1 MKIRTQVTSPIAD
14 KAQHGNM
21 EFLLIN
27 HPLDCPICD
36 KGGECPLQN
45 QALSHGYAESRF
57 TDEKRTYPKPINI
70 SANVL
75 LDRERC
81 VLCARC
87 TRFSEQ
93 IAGDPFIALIE
104 RGVLQQVGIYER
116 EPFESYFS
124 GNTIQIC
131 PVGALT
137 SAAYRFRSRPFD
149 LVSTPSIAE
158 HDACGS
164 AIRVDHRRGVV
175 MRRLAGDDP
184 DVNEEWIT
192 DKDRFAHRY
201 GDGDD
206 RLTRPLVRDLRQ
218 AQDRLCSGR
227 PPGRRPSTWPSQG
240 LKAAGSAVGVL
251 TGGRLTLEDAYGYA
265 KFARA
270 VLGTNNIDF
279 RARQHSSEEAD
290 FLAHVVAG
298 TGHNVSFA
306 DLENASSVLLVC
318 LEPEEEAGM
327 IFLRLRKAF
336 RKKGLVS
343 WTLAP
348 YASNG
353 VRKMGTQVIP
363 CAPGDE
369 ASLLDELYPAT
380 GMTDDQQ
387 AEITL
392 DANSVILVGERAAGL
407 SGTFSACHRL
417 AERTGAR
424 LAWVP
429 RRAGDRGAVEAGCL
443 PNLLPG
449 GRPVADAAAR
459 VDVQTTWGSESLSSL
474 EGRDADEILIGAA
487 DAELKALIVAGVDPN
502 DFVDPQAV
510 LEGLEAVGF
519 LISLETRVS
528 AVTERANVVFPVSL
542 MHERSGT
549 FVNWEGRRRPFGV
562 VIEPPNDMPDL
573 RVLAALADALGSD
586 LGFRTPAE
594 ARAELDEL
602 DIWEGERSE
611 APDYAAGEPAAPS
624 GTSAL
629 LATWRMAIDDSRA
642 VAGEPYLQ
650 ATARTPEAR
659 MSPSTAASAGIG
671 TVAMISNDRG
681 TITLPAVVDPEMVDG
696 VVWLPS
702 RAPGLGIPQHLAA
715 SAGDLVTIGPGIST
729 CALSS
734 TKRPFD
740 RRSPELVGGLRGRSG
755 GKPMNLLVAAMD
767 LEVFFNEQW
776 WVVLLKA
783 LFAFVVLL
791 VLTLFTIWYERRV
804 VARMQ
809 HRMGP
814 NMNGPFGLLQSLAD
828 GMKLMF
834 KEDFTPTAADK
845 VVFIL
850 APFVVAIPGVHCLRG
865 DPDGRAG
872 AGTVHRHHHAA
883 AADRPA
889 GVGAVHRGGRL
900 DRRLR
905 HRARRLVVRVDVLAA
920 RRAALQ
926 RADDLLRGRD
936 GPGAGRGLPVRRLD
950 VHLGDRGQASRA
962 GDGFRHTALVCGATA
977 AVVRDL
983 PDLDGRR
990 DQPGAVRPP
999 RGRGRAGRRLP
1010 HRVLLAEVRPVLPGR
1025 VHQHGHRLR
1034 AGHHAVP
1041 RRLARAVAVQPACP
1055 APTAGYWGFLWFVGK
1070 VLVFIF
1076 IFIWLR
1082 GTLPRL
1088 RYDQFMGFGWK
1099 LADPDLAGLDR
1110 HGRDLEDGSAR
1121 GMVQRPRILDR
1132 CRRGVCRAGRPGVL
1146 RRPGGAGRG

>member
-1 MKIRTQVTSPIAD
+1 MTVTASGAAPSSAVEQREDLITLTIDDIEVSVPKGTLVIRAAELIGVEIPRFCDHPLLEPVGACRQCLVEVPDGGTGRPIPKPQASCTLEVAPGMKIKTQVTSPIAD
-14 KAQHGNM
+14 KAQHGNI

-116 EPFESYFS
+116 EPLESYFS

-149 LVSTPSIAE
+149 LMSTPSIAE

-206 RLTRPLVRDLRQ
+206 RLTRPLVRDGGVLRP
-218 AQDRLCSGR
+218 AS
-227 PPGRRPSTWPSQG
+227 WPEAIDVAVQG
-240 LKAAGSAVGVL
+240 LKEAGSSVGVL
-251 TGGRLTLEDAYGYA
+251 TGGRLTMEDAYGYS

-290 FLAHVVAG
+290 FLAHAIAG
-298 TGHNVSFA
+298 TGHTVSFA

-327 IFLRLRKAF
+327 IFLRLRKASQK
-336 RKKGLVS
+336 RHLAS

-353 VRKMGTQVIP
+353 VRKMGTRLIS
-363 CAPGDE
+363 CAPGSE
-369 ASLLDELYPAT
+369 ASLLDQLYPVSGDT
-380 GMTDDQQ
+380 NDQL
-387 AEITL
+387 AEIVL
-392 DANSVILVGERAAGL
+392 DENAVILVGERAAGL

-449 GRPVADAAAR
+449 GRLVADAAAR
-459 VDVQTTWGSESLSSL
+459 VDTQTTWGSESLPSL
-474 EGRDADEILIGAA
+474 EGRDADEILIGAG
-487 DAELKALIVAGVDPN
+487 DAELQALLVAGVDPN
-502 DFVDPQAV
+502 DFVDPGAV

-528 AVTERANVVFPVSL
+528 LVTERANVVFPVSL
-542 MHERSGT
+542 MHQRAGT
-549 FVNWEGRRRPFGV
+549 FVNWEGRRRYFDV
-562 VIEPPNDMPDL
+562 VIEPPNDMSDL

-586 LGFRTPAE
+586 LGFRTAVE

-602 DIWEGERSE
+602 GVWEGQPGEP
-611 APDYAAGEPAAPS
+611 PDYSAGEPAEPN
-624 GTSAL
+624 GTTAV
-629 LATWRMAIDDSRA
+629 LATWRMALDESRA
-642 VAGEPYLQ
+642 MDGEPYLQ
-650 ATARTPEAR
+650 ATARAAEAR
-659 MSPSTAASAGIG
+659 ISPGTAARAGISS
-671 TVAMISNDRG
+671 VAVISNDRG
-681 TITLPAVVDPEMVDG
+681 AITLPAVVDPEIIDG

-715 SAGDLVTIGPGIST
+715 TAGDLVTIGPGN
-729 CALSS
+729 
-734 TKRPFD
+734 
-740 RRSPELVGGLRGRSG
+740 EL
-755 GKPMNLLVAAMD
+755 
-767 LEVFFNEQW
+767 
-776 WVVLLKA
+776 
-783 LFAFVVLL
+783 
-791 VLTLFTIWYERRV
+791 
-804 VARMQ
+804 
-809 HRMGP
+809 
-814 NMNGPFGLLQSLAD
+814 
-828 GMKLMF
+828 
-834 KEDFTPTAADK
+834 
-845 VVFIL
+845 
-850 APFVVAIPGVHCLRG
+850 
-865 DPDGRAG
+865 
-872 AGTVHRHHHAA
+872 
-883 AADRPA
+883 
-889 GVGAVHRGGRL
+889 
-900 DRRLR
+900 
-905 HRARRLVVRVDVLAA
+905 
-920 RRAALQ
+920 
-926 RADDLLRGRD
+926 
-936 GPGAGRGLPVRRLD
+936 
-950 VHLGDRGQASRA
+950 
-962 GDGFRHTALVCGATA
+962 AT
-977 AVVRDL
+977 
-983 PDLDGRR
+983 
-990 DQPGAVRPP
+990 
-999 RGRGRAGRRLP
+999 
-1010 HRVLLAEVRPVLPGR
+1010 
-1025 VHQHGHRLR
+1025 
-1034 AGHHAVP
+1034 
-1041 RRLARAVAVQPACP
+1041 
-1055 APTAGYWGFLWFVGK
+1055 
-1070 VLVFIF
+1070 
-1076 IFIWLR
+1076 
-1082 GTLPRL
+1082 
-1088 RYDQFMGFGWK
+1088 
-1099 LADPDLAGLDR
+1099 
-1110 HGRDLEDGSAR
+1110 
-1121 GMVQRPRILDR
+1121 
-1132 CRRGVCRAGRPGVL
+1132 
-1146 RRPGGAGRG
+1146 GGASQ

>member
-1 MKIRTQVTSPIAD
+1 MTVTASGAAPSSAVEQREDLITLTIDDIEVSVPKGTLVIRAAELIGVEIPRFCDHPLLEPVGACRQCLVEVPDGGTGRPIPKPQASCTLEVAPGMKIKTQVTSPIAD
-14 KAQHGNM
+14 KAQHGNI

-116 EPFESYFS
+116 EPLESYFS

-149 LVSTPSIAE
+149 LMSTPSIAE

-206 RLTRPLVRDLRQ
+206 RLTRPLVRDGGVLRP
-218 AQDRLCSGR
+218 AS
-227 PPGRRPSTWPSQG
+227 WPEAIDVAVQG
-240 LKAAGSAVGVL
+240 LKEAGSSVGVL
-251 TGGRLTLEDAYGYA
+251 TGGRLTMEDAYGYS

-290 FLAHVVAG
+290 FLAHAIAG
-298 TGHNVSFA
+298 TGHTVSFA

-327 IFLRLRKAF
+327 IFLRLRKASQK
-336 RKKGLVS
+336 RHLAS

-353 VRKMGTQVIP
+353 VRKMGTRLIS
-363 CAPGDE
+363 CAPGSE
-369 ASLLDELYPAT
+369 ASLLDQLYPVS
-380 GMTDDQQ
+380 GDTDDQL
-387 AEITL
+387 AEIVL
-392 DANSVILVGERAAGL
+392 DENAVILVGERAAGL

-449 GRPVADAAAR
+449 GRLVADAAAR
-459 VDVQTTWGSESLSSL
+459 VDTQTTWGSESLPSL
-474 EGRDADEILIGAA
+474 EGRDADEILIGAG
-487 DAELKALIVAGVDPN
+487 DAELHALLVAGVDPN
-502 DFVDPQAV
+502 DFVDPGAV

-528 AVTERANVVFPVSL
+528 LVTERANVVFPVSL
-542 MHERSGT
+542 MHQRAGT
-549 FVNWEGRRRPFGV
+549 FVNWEGRRRYFDV
-562 VIEPPNDMPDL
+562 VIEPPNDMSDL

-586 LGFRTPAE
+586 LGFRTAVE

-602 DIWEGERSE
+602 GVWEGEPGE
-611 APDYAAGEPAAPS
+611 PPDYSAGEPAEPN
-624 GTSAL
+624 GTTAV
-629 LATWRMAIDDSRA
+629 LATWRMALDESRA
-642 VAGEPYLQ
+642 MDGEPYLQ
-650 ATARTPEAR
+650 ATARAAEAR
-659 MSPSTAASAGIG
+659 ISPGTAARAGISS
-671 TVAMISNDRG
+671 VAVISNDRG
-681 TITLPAVVDPEMVDG
+681 AITLPAVVDPEIIDG

-715 SAGDLVTIGPGIST
+715 TAGDLVTIGPG
-729 CALSS
+729 
-734 TKRPFD
+734 D
-740 RRSPELVGGLRGRSG
+740 
-755 GKPMNLLVAAMD
+755 
-767 LEVFFNEQW
+767 
-776 WVVLLKA
+776 
-783 LFAFVVLL
+783 
-791 VLTLFTIWYERRV
+791 
-804 VARMQ
+804 
-809 HRMGP
+809 
-814 NMNGPFGLLQSLAD
+814 
-828 GMKLMF
+828 
-834 KEDFTPTAADK
+834 
-845 VVFIL
+845 
-850 APFVVAIPGVHCLRG
+850 
-865 DPDGRAG
+865 
-872 AGTVHRHHHAA
+872 
-883 AADRPA
+883 
-889 GVGAVHRGGRL
+889 
-900 DRRLR
+900 
-905 HRARRLVVRVDVLAA
+905 
-920 RRAALQ
+920 
-926 RADDLLRGRD
+926 
-936 GPGAGRGLPVRRLD
+936 
-950 VHLGDRGQASRA
+950 
-962 GDGFRHTALVCGATA
+962 
-977 AVVRDL
+977 
-983 PDLDGRR
+983 
-990 DQPGAVRPP
+990 
-999 RGRGRAGRRLP
+999 
-1010 HRVLLAEVRPVLPGR
+1010 
-1025 VHQHGHRLR
+1025 
-1034 AGHHAVP
+1034 
-1041 RRLARAVAVQPACP
+1041 
-1055 APTAGYWGFLWFVGK
+1055 
-1070 VLVFIF
+1070 
-1076 IFIWLR
+1076 
-1082 GTLPRL
+1082 
-1088 RYDQFMGFGWK
+1088 K
-1099 LADPDLAGLDR
+1099 LAT
-1110 HGRDLEDGSAR
+1110 
-1121 GMVQRPRILDR
+1121 
-1132 CRRGVCRAGRPGVL
+1132 
-1146 RRPGGAGRG
+1146 GGASQ